1 MAEARQIIDP
11 RLVVRRLLIFLPI
24 SVGISVV
31 VAFISTGTSQILKLE
46 AFSFWL
52 FAAAAGLRLVPW
64 FSKALRL
71 NNWMHFLGHE
81 FSFREGLRISVM
93 AELGVVI
100 TPTAVGGQPVKAGM
114 LYQRGVSLG
123 ESTSLTT
130 MNSVEDLTFYAIGF
144 PLALT
149 LASLRAKSAL
159 ARLAEQEV
167 MGTGGW
173 LLAGGITVAVIVAL
187 VLLARAF
194 GVFPRIRRRIRGF
207 WDEFTRLYTEVIRRG
222 KQRFAVNVAIAAV
235 HWISRYSVVAMLTLS
250 LGYEISY
257 LNFLVLQ
264 WLVFAIMAFVPT
276 PGATGGAEGL
286 FVLLFTG
293 VLPRQALGTIL
304 IGWRFLDF
312 YFTAILA
319 LGVLGIER
327 LASRENPRRQ
337 RVRTESPDEESPH
350 AEKVE

>member
-1 MAEARQIIDP
+1 MPDAKPIIDP
-11 RLVVRRLLIFLPI
+11 RAVVRRLLVLLPI

-31 VAFISTGTSQILKLE
+31 VALVSTGTSEILKLE

-64 FSKALRL
+64 MSKAFRL
-71 NNWMHFLGHE
+71 TNWMHFLGHR
-81 FSFREGLRISVM
+81 FSFAEGLRISIM
-93 AELGVVI
+93 SELGMAL

-123 ESTSLTT
+123 EATSLTT
-130 MNSVEDLTFYAIGF
+130 IQTVEDLTFYAIGL

-149 LASLRAKSAL
+149 LASLRAKAAL
-159 ARLAEQEV
+159 NRVMEQEV

-173 LLAGGITVAVIVAL
+173 LIAAGVVVAVVVAA

-194 GVFPRIRRRIRGF
+194 GVFPKLRRRLRAFGN
-207 WDEFTRLYTEVIRRG
+207 EFKRLYAEIIKRG
-222 KQRFAVNVAIAAV
+222 KQRFALNVAVAAV
-235 HWISRYSVVAMLTLS
+235 HWVSRYSVVATLTLS
-250 LGYEISY
+250 LGYEVNF

-264 WLVFAIMAFVPT
+264 WVLFAIMAFVPT

-312 YFTAILA
+312 YFTTILA
-319 LGVLGIER
+319 LAVLGLGR
-327 LASRENPRRQ
+327 LGARA
-337 RVRTESPDEESPH
+337 PDVV
-350 AEKVE
+350 KD